1 MCKTG
6 NIFHIQR
13 FSTSDGP
20 GIRTVVFLKGCPLN
34 CVWCHNPESKSTQT
48 EILYKQDLCLLCG
61 SCAGICPNSCHTFEN
76 GLHSLHRERCDGC
89 GQCVQVC
96 SSKALE
102 ICGEEKTAEEIMDT
116 VLRDKPFYA
125 ESGGGMTLSGG
136 EPLMQYDFALSL
148 LNLAKGHGLHTAIE
162 TSGFTTKDL
171 TELNPYTDLW
181 LYDIKLF
188 SEEEHRKYTGVSNRQ
203 IRKNLH
209 LLDQIGANIVLRCPI
224 IPNINMTD
232 EHFDALAELAAG
244 LKHVTAI
251 HLEPYHPLGLSKA
264 QQLSR
269 KQPYQN
275 DQFLEAPV
283 LQPYADQLRAKTD
296 TEVIIL

>member
-1 MCKTG
+1 
-6 NIFHIQR
+6 
-13 FSTSDGP
+13 
-20 GIRTVVFLKGCPLN
+20 
-34 CVWCHNPESKSTQT
+34 
-48 EILYKQDLCLLCG
+48 
-61 SCAGICPNSCHTFEN
+61 
-76 GLHSLHRERCDGC
+76 
-89 GQCVQVC
+89 
-96 SSKALE
+96 
-102 ICGEEKTAEEIMDT
+102 MDT